1 MNELVSHGARLS
13 NRYYLPEEF
22 QGNKLEAKIKLKQR
36 MLARKVP
43 EEERV
48 RRQQRLIQKYYDE
61 PAEEGEGKGS

>member
-1 MNELVSHGARLS
+1 
-13 NRYYLPEEF
+13 
-22 QGNKLEAKIKLKQR
+22 

-48 RRQQRLIQKYYDE
+48 RRQQRLIQKYYHE